1 MCGRVTLTL
10 DKQTVLDILGD
21 VFQVSN
27 TPEIGTLPNYNIAP
41 SNNLLSVINTGK
53 AYHGGQLKWGF
64 VPSWAKDESIGYSMI
79 NARSETIENKTAFK
93 DSFSSKRCILLAD
106 SFYEWKREKT
116 KRPFRFQIT
125 DQSLIPFAGIYSS
138 FTREDGSKLY
148 TCSILTCEPNK
159 TMANIHN
166 RMPVILNP
174 STSKIWLNQETTH
187 HELKDLCV
195 PYSDDKMS
203 LYEVNPYVN
212 SVKNNNIQCIE
223 PADIQQ
229 TLFNGDSPRL

>member
-21 VFQVSN
+21 VFTVVN
-27 TPEIGTLPNYNIAP
+27 TPEISVSPNYNIAP
-41 SNNLLSVINTGK
+41 SNNLLSVISTGSEYR
-53 AYHGGQLKWGF
+53 AGELKWGF

-79 NARSETIENKTAFK
+79 NARSETIEEKTAFK
-93 DSFSSKRCILLAD
+93 DSFASKRCILLAD

-116 KRPFRFQIT
+116 KRPFRFQTT

-138 FTREDGSKLY
+138 YTREDGSKLY
-148 TCSILTCEPNK
+148 TCSILTCEPNNK
-159 TMANIHN
+159 MSQIHH

-174 STSKIWLNQETTH
+174 NSAKIWLNSETQQGA
-187 HELKDLCV
+187 LKDLCV
-195 PYSDDKMS
+195 PYADELMS
-203 LYEVNPYVN
+203 VYEVNPFVN
-212 SVKNNNIQCIE
+212 SVKNNSIKCIE

-229 TLFNGDSPRL
+229 TLF